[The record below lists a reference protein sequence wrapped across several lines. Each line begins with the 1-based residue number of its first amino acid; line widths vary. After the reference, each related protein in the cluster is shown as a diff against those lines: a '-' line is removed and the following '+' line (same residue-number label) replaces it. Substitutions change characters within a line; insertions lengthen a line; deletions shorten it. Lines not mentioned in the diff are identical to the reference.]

1 MEIQGAHQGLQ
12 QTLQQLHLSVQRQ
25 QSPQGDWV
33 RETTEQQQL
42 VRQGQAQVKAI
53 QAQDEMLGNLFDAFA

>member
-1 MEIQGAHQGLQ
+1 MEIQGTSQGLQ
-12 QTLQQLHLSVQRQ
+12 QTLQQLYLSVQRQ

-33 RETTEQQQL
+33 RETVEQQQL
-42 VRQGQAQVKAI
+42 VRKGQAQVKAI

>member
-1 MEIQGAHQGLQ
+1 MEIQGTSQGLQ

-33 RETTEQQQL
+33 RETVEQQQL
-42 VRQGQAQVKAI
+42 VRKGQAQVKAI

>member
-1 MEIQGAHQGLQ
+1 MEIQGTSQGLQ

-33 RETTEQQQL
+33 RETVEQQQL
-42 VRQGQAQVKAI
+42 VRKCQAQVKAI